1 MLAFVALSFQLLS
14 GAGASPCATADHA
27 ATSDGQRQ
35 SVAMAGMQMP
45 DAGTTGHT
53 GHTGDGCDEQQTAPA
68 CQSAS
73 ACAVVA
79 IPAAAAS
86 LFAAE
91 HVAARPVS
99 FSTTLLS
106 ALRTP
111 DLPPPRA

>member
-1 MLAFVALSFQLLS
+1 MLAFVALTFQLLS
-14 GAGASPCATADHA
+14 GAGASPCATADHD
-27 ATSDGQRQ
+27 ATSDSQRQ
-35 SVAMAGMQMP
+35 SGAMAGMPMS
-45 DAGTTGHT
+45 DGDTT
-53 GHTGDGCDEQQTAPA
+53 GHTGDGCDEQQTAPV

-79 IPAAAAS
+79 IPAAAAAF
-86 LFAAE
+86 FAAE
-91 HVAARPVS
+91 YVAARPLS

>member
-14 GAGASPCATADHA
+14 GAGAPRCATADHA
-27 ATSDGQRQ
+27 GTSDGQRQ
-35 SVAMAGMQMP
+35 SVAMAGMPMSDG
-45 DAGTTGHT
+45 DATGHS
-53 GHTGDGCDEQQTAPA
+53 GHTGDGCDEQQTAPV

-79 IPAAAAS
+79 IPAAAAAF
-86 LFAAE
+86 FAAE
-91 HVAARPVS
+91 YVAARPLS